1 MLFFFIPLIVL
12 ILCPLLRV
20 AFFTLLERKLLSLS
34 QTRIGPNKL
43 SLAGIL
49 QPVLDGLKLL
59 RKSSTPLVY
68 SSRIMFYFVP
78 MLFFV
83 LILLL

>member
-1 MLFFFIPLIVL
+1 MLLFLIPLIII

-59 RKSSTPLVY
+59 TKSSTPLVY
-68 SSRIMFYFVP
+68 SSRPIFYFVP
-78 MLFFV
+78 MVFFV
-83 LILLL
+83 LIILL